1 MKYKFQFLIIFII
14 ILVSALY
21 LNMRITPITSE
32 FFQDYFINNQTYP
45 PIYITINAHGHNYG
59 IQAETTNF
67 EQQKEKIYT
76 KHKNE
81 IIWLAQMA
89 EDFDAKMN
97 YQLNGEYIRD
107 ARLANDLDHLIK
119 IHNKGHHVGGVHYHR
134 YNLKDN
140 TEFWEPFNS
149 TDDESKSEST
159 YNNHVGEVNKALASF
174 GSKVIRVDS
183 AVGGID
189 DNNEYHSDNISIL
202 PSGESFSYTK
212 WNIKPWNPFRR
223 KEGTV
228 TTEDLSVYP
237 VSVASIGQV
246 GKSAPSGL
254 HSVYAKVSQL
264 KRHFLMLL
272 AEWREHERNG
282 EQPKIWS
289 FGIMTHPDQNENH
302 HDHMI
307 ELLTFFKSFSDMKT
321 SNGNQIVKFV
331 TDKELVEIYKEWEE
345 NYPGESSFTF
355 NWESHRKWEAEEVG
369 SVSEEYPYKLKG
381 ITEGLFGAELVEEIN
396 NYKGVVIYKFNHS
409 DMQLGPMNENYQ
421 RGLAVCKLDEEA
433 IYLAWSDTGSDVT
446 IDFRKQLRRK
456 LYLKSAIE
464 GKIWSSRPGKLRIT
478 PLPMLISST
487 KRFWEEESNCWC
499 EQNPSDESCSHIFS
513 TEILPKLPS
522 K

>member
-1 MKYKFQFLIIFII
+1 
-14 ILVSALY
+14 
-21 LNMRITPITSE
+21 
-32 FFQDYFINNQTYP
+32 
-45 PIYITINAHGHNYG
+45 
-59 IQAETTNF
+59 
-67 EQQKEKIYT
+67 
-76 KHKNE
+76 
-81 IIWLAQMA
+81 
-89 EDFDAKMN
+89 
-97 YQLNGEYIRD
+97 
-107 ARLANDLDHLIK
+107 
-119 IHNKGHHVGGVHYHR
+119 
-134 YNLKDN
+134 
-140 TEFWEPFNS
+140 
-149 TDDESKSEST
+149 
-159 YNNHVGEVNKALASF
+159 
-174 GSKVIRVDS
+174 
-183 AVGGID
+183 
-189 DNNEYHSDNISIL
+189 
-202 PSGESFSYTK
+202 
-212 WNIKPWNPFRR
+212 
-223 KEGTV
+223 
-228 TTEDLSVYP
+228 
-237 VSVASIGQV
+237 
-246 GKSAPSGL
+246 
-254 HSVYAKVSQL
+254 
-264 KRHFLMLL
+264 MLL

-282 EQPKIWS
+282 DQPRIWS
-289 FGIMTHPDQNENH
+289 FGIMTHPDQNADH
-302 HDHMI
+302 QDHMI

-464 GKIWSSRPGKLRIT
+464 GKIWSSRPGKLKIT